1 MMELH
6 WTPEAIQDPETI
18 YDYIEADNPAAALAL
33 NALRIDS
40 TVVDSNIAPPLDSGL
55 LEDGVRVLSRLMANS
70 RSCTGV
76 KIRFVDQRKR
86 SKSLAFRIFHA
97 KNPEKDRLYPD
108 LIRCAE
114 IALNQTA
121 KAIEQVA
128 RQAMDGDKAKVWIDE
143 VEHYRGLLLRIIHQT
158 QRRVFYGESVPASEK
173 LVSLF
178 EPHTD
183 IIAKSSRNIQYGHK
197 VNLATEQHGFITYF
211 NIENGNPA
219 DTTLYRLRLV
229 LGIELQFDEMGSA
242 LPGVALR

>member
-1 MMELH
+1 M
-6 WTPEAIQDPETI
+6 
-18 YDYIEADNPAAALAL
+18 
-33 NALRIDS
+33 
-40 TVVDSNIAPPLDSGL
+40 VDSKIAPPLDSGL

-97 KNPEKDRLYPD
+97 KKPEKDRLYPD

-128 RQAMDGDKAKVWIDE
+128 RQAMADKAKVWVDE
-143 VEHYRGLLLRIIHQT
+143 VEHYRGLLLRIIDQT

-183 IIAKSSRNIQYGHK
+183 IIAKSS
-197 VNLATEQHGFITYF
+197 
-211 NIENGNPA
+211 
-219 DTTLYRLRLV
+219 
-229 LGIELQFDEMGSA
+229 MSA
-242 LPGVALR
+242 KHASVG